1 MVPRLSG
8 ALVSNLFCGEQVLV
22 TGAAGFIGRHL
33 CRRLTE
39 RQATVVAV
47 DCYSPDSTEVLPGFI
62 KMDIASYDELR
73 AIDVIDPKMVFH
85 LAAAGATDPFLP
97 VDDALRVNVLG
108 TANLLKILDGRAQVV
123 VARTAAERNPSSP
136 YAVSKAAAWGF
147 CDMYART
154 RGWPLRGAMIFQ
166 CYGPGQS
173 ARNVLPAALEAA
185 IFGNDFP
192 LSSGEQIRDWVS
204 VEDVVSGLLAVAQ
217 SELAPAE
224 SIEIGTGV
232 GTSLRETV
240 QMLFELVGGKEHP
253 IIGALPYRPGEDM
266 RVVADSD
273 RTERLTGWRARTGL
287 AEGLRALVS
296 GGAQ

>member
-8 ALVSNLFCGEQVLV
+8 ALVSNLFCGEKVLV

-33 CRRLTE
+33 CRRLMDL
-39 RQATVVAV
+39 QATVVAV
-47 DCYSPDSTEVLPGFI
+47 DCYSPDTTEVLPGFI
-62 KMDIASYDELR
+62 KMDITSYDELR
-73 AIDVIDPKMVFH
+73 DIDVVDPKMVFH
-85 LAAAGATDPFLP
+85 LAAVGATDPFLP
-97 VDDALRVNVLG
+97 VEDSLRVNVLG
-108 TANLLKILDGRAQVV
+108 TVNLLKAMDGRAQVV

-136 YAVSKAAAWGF
+136 YAASKAAAWGF

-154 RGWPLRGAMIFQ
+154 KAWPLRGAMIFQ
-166 CYGPGQS
+166 CYGLGQS

-185 IFGNDFP
+185 LSGNDFP
-192 LSSGEQIRDWVS
+192 LSPGEQIRDWVS

-240 QMLFELVGGKEHP
+240 QMLFELVGRKEYP
-253 IIGALPYRPGEDM
+253 ILGALPYRPGEDM

-287 AEGLRALVS
+287 ADGLRALVS

>member
-1 MVPRLSG
+1 MVPRISG

-33 CRRLTE
+33 CHRLME
-39 RQATVVAV
+39 LQATVVAV
-47 DCYSPDSTEVLPGFI
+47 DCYTPDATEVLPGFI

-73 AIDVIDPKMVFH
+73 AIDVVDPTLVFH
-85 LAAAGATDPFLP
+85 LAAVGASDPFLP
-97 VDDALRVNVLG
+97 VDDALRANVLG
-108 TANLLKILDGRAQVV
+108 TVNLLKVLDGRAPVA

-136 YAVSKAAAWGF
+136 YAASKAAAWGF
-147 CDMYART
+147 CDMYARA

-166 CYGPGQS
+166 CYGAGQS
-173 ARNVLPAALEAA
+173 GRNVLPAALAA
-185 IFGNDFP
+185 AFSGDEFP
-192 LSSGEQIRDWVS
+192 LSPGEQLRDWVS

-217 SELAPAE
+217 SELAPAD
-224 SIEIGTGV
+224 SIEIGTGE

-240 QMLFELVGGKEHP
+240 KILFELVGGKGRP

-266 RVVADSD
+266 RAVADAD

-287 AEGLRALVS
+287 VEGLRALGS
-296 GGAQ
+296 AGAS

>member
-1 MVPRLSG
+1 M
-8 ALVSNLFCGEQVLV
+8 SNLLCGEQVLV

-33 CRRLTE
+33 CRRLME
-39 RQATVVAV
+39 LQATVVAV
-47 DCYSPDSTEVLPGFI
+47 DCYTPDSTEVLPGFI
-62 KMDIASYDELR
+62 KMDITSYDELR
-73 AIDVIDPKMVFH
+73 AIDVVDPKLVFH
-85 LAAAGATDPFLP
+85 LAAVGATDPFLP

-108 TANLLKILDGRAQVV
+108 TVNLLKVLDGRAQVA

-154 RGWPLRGAMIFQ
+154 KGWPLRGAMIFQ
-166 CYGPGQS
+166 CYGSGQS
-173 ARNVLPAALEAA
+173 AGNVLPAALEAA
-185 IFGNDFP
+185 LSGNEFL
-192 LSSGEQIRDWVS
+192 LSPGEQIRDWVS

-224 SIEIGTGV
+224 SLEIGTGV

-240 QMLFELVGGKEHP
+240 QMLFDLVGGKRIP
-253 IIGALPYRPGEDM
+253 SLGALPYRPGEEM
-266 RVVADSD
+266 RVVADSG

-296 GGAQ
+296 AGAQ